1 MKSAWIAIALAACQG
16 HHDEAKPAGE
26 EKIAVATSDAA
37 ALAIV
42 ESDAAPA
49 SEEGSGSGTGSP
61 TEVPEIAN
69 GGDPDDA
76 EAVAKS
82 ATSVWQA
89 VVDRDRYLARR
100 GQGGVVEGRLG
111 GPVEAPPVAP
121 TPPNAIDA
129 GAPPAPAFTW
139 LVDDTEGDGALAI
152 HVDLSGVSG
161 APPKAGARVAITGA
175 WTLDDSRHWVWKA
188 ASIVALP
195 ATPPPDPATQV
206 PPGHVPAA
214 QPMPADARAASRI
227 GDGSGTIVFQ
237 ILAPP
242 RQDGDGWTIANQLG
256 DPAIARLILPGERPS
271 YGGHDL
277 RTPDER
283 WQLKRAVPYWV
294 RIGKLHK
301 PPAAPAGQPPALPT
315 VHALGAPRR
324 VP

>member
-1 MKSAWIAIALAACQG
+1 MKWIAAAALLIGGSLGCQG
-16 HHDEAKPAGE
+16 HSDDKPASA
-26 EKIAVATSDAA
+26 EKIAASASDG
-37 ALAIV
+37 
-42 ESDAAPA
+42 APTPI
-49 SEEGSGSGTGSP
+49 EIDGGDEGSGSGTGS
-61 TEVPEIAN
+61 TSDVPEIAN

-100 GQGGVVEGRLG
+100 HQEGVVEGRLG
-111 GPVEAPPVAP
+111 GAVASATPPV
-121 TPPNAIDA
+121 DG
-129 GAPPAPAFTW
+129 GAPPAPAFAW

-152 HVDLSGVSG
+152 HVDLSGVGG
-161 APPKAGARVAITGA
+161 APPKDGARVAVTGA
-175 WTLDDSRHWVWKA
+175 WALDETRHWYWKA
-188 ASIVALP
+188 KSIVALP

-206 PPGHVPAA
+206 PPGHVIAT
-214 QPMPADARAASRI
+214 QPMPADARAVTRL

-256 DPAIARLILPGERPS
+256 DPPVARLILPGERPS

-283 WQLKRAVPYWV
+283 WQLKRAVAYWV
-294 RIGKLHK
+294 RIGKVRK
-301 PPAAPAGQPPALPT
+301 PPAAPAGSPPALPI